1 MRDFRDAKAMAQSL
15 HASLK
20 ARSISISL
28 GECLELIAKIFGLHD
43 WNILSAKIESERRL
57 SPRGGTAPT
66 DGSGAP
72 KRNAAEAPQ
81 ISDAAVSEAMLDRHV
96 GAYRLDDRAVLT
108 VTRVGTQLTAQLT
121 GQPSLPIHPRSD
133 VDFVYRDVD
142 AQIRFIVDA
151 AGRSTSLVLH
161 QGGGEIAMPRVDAAT
176 AQRIADRRAE
186 RVKRQSAAPGTEAAL
201 SRLIAGIA
209 SGAPDY
215 DAMSAGMAGATRHQL
230 SNLRRG
236 LAELG
241 AVRSIAFVGVAAT
254 GDDCYVV
261 THENGLS
268 NWKIALDSQGRI
280 STAQVTP

>member
-1 MRDFRDAKAMAQSL
+1 MRDFHDAKAMAQSL
-15 HASLK
+15 RDALK
-20 ARSISISL
+20 ARSIAMSL
-28 GECLELIAKIFGLHD
+28 GECLELVAKIFGLHD
-43 WNILSAKIESERRL
+43 WNVLSAKIAREGRR
-57 SPRGGTAPT
+57 SPRGGPASSDDRGAQDAADAPR
-66 DGSGAP
+66 SPA
-72 KRNAAEAPQ
+72 
-81 ISDAAVSEAMLDRHV
+81 AAVSEATLDRHV
-96 GAYRLDDRAVLT
+96 GAYRLDDRAVLI

-121 GQPSLPIHPRSD
+121 GQPSLPIYPRSD

-142 AQIRFIVDA
+142 AQIRFIVGA
-151 AGRSTSLVLH
+151 AGRSASLVLH

-201 SRLIAGIA
+201 SRLIAGIS

-230 SNLRRG
+230 PNLRRG
-236 LAELG
+236 LSELG

-268 NWKIALDSQGRI
+268 NWKIALDSQGKV